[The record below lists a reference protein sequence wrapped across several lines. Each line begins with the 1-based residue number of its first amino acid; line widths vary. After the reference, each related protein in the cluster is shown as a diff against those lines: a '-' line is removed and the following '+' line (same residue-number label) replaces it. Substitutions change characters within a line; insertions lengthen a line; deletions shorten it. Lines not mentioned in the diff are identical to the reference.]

1 MASSSTYHYD
11 QHLFRA
17 PHHQEIYQ
25 KYIHKKGVTPEKS
38 FELQEGQYPE
48 VGEQIQLRG
57 WRRLSNPRTKISKD
71 LVLEF
76 YTKAIRTEEEL
87 TSGEDYPYTSFVRG
101 TEVDFSAVKI
111 KEVLRI
117 RHMTLGAE
125 TDFKTRQYEDQRL
138 DEVIRDIYMP
148 GAQWKMSSSKP
159 PYPFQLRRQ
168 DLTPVAR
175 GWAEFIIHSMIPTGN
190 KSEITVARAVLIH
203 SIIKGHDVRVEELI
217 ADNIAVLA
225 EGVQGRS
232 KLCFPSTIYRLCK
245 EAGVPMGEFKNSD
258 QIQIARP
265 IIAKAEMH
273 YEAAGAEVD
282 NYQHQEQ
289 PNFAAYESNFQ
300 QYKEDQQQGFQFLNE
315 ELASMKIRQEQFF
328 ENMQKAQS
336 QYLDELKSLR
346 TRQDEM
352 VNQQNNFYRQI
363 KREQE
368 KTIKEIEEV
377 KKFQVNQTLMGA
389 RRTPEE
395 KLEERI
401 HESRNKIIEMR
412 KQIREWTRN
421 ASSREGYC
429 CWVHQQE
436 NPNLVEIPPHKIPDF
451 LHSNVANKKDPYFG
465 ALKSDLQQGE
475 SSQVADQATQNPP
488 NP

>member
-1 MASSSTYHYD
+1 MSSSSSYYHD

-25 KYIHKKGVTPEKS
+25 KYIQQKRVTPEKS

-48 VGEQIQLRG
+48 VDEQIRLRG
-57 WRRLSNPRTKISKD
+57 WRRLNKPMTKISKD

-76 YTKAIRTEEEL
+76 YTNGVRTEEEL
-87 TSGEDYPYTSFVRG
+87 ASGEDYPYTSFVRG
-101 TEVDFSAVKI
+101 TEVEFCAAKI
-111 KEVLRI
+111 REVLRI
-117 RHMTLGAE
+117 KHMILDAE
-125 TDFKTRQYEDQRL
+125 IDFKTRKYEDQRL
-138 DEVIRDIYMP
+138 DE
-148 GAQWKMSSSKP
+148 
-159 PYPFQLRRQ
+159 
-168 DLTPVAR
+168 
-175 GWAEFIIHSMIPTGN
+175 
-190 KSEITVARAVLIH
+190 
-203 SIIKGHDVRVEELI
+203 
-217 ADNIAVLA
+217 
-225 EGVQGRS
+225 
-232 KLCFPSTIYRLCK
+232 
-245 EAGVPMGEFKNSD
+245 EAGVPMGEFRNTD
-258 QIQIARP
+258 QIQVARSITAKVMTTTRGR
-265 IIAKAEMH
+265 IINQLQNQPMKEDEEAYDAENLYTNHEQNQEMHYEEEMH
-273 YEAAGAEVD
+273 YEAAEAEEN
-282 NYQHQEQ
+282 NYQYQQQ
-289 PNFAAYESNFQ
+289 PTFEAYKTNFQ

-389 RRTPEE
+389 RRTTKE
-395 KLEERI
+395 KLEERM
-401 HESRNKIIEMR
+401 HETRNEIIEMR

-429 CWVHQQE
+429 CWAHQQA

-475 SSQVADQATQNPP
+475 SS
-488 NP
+488 